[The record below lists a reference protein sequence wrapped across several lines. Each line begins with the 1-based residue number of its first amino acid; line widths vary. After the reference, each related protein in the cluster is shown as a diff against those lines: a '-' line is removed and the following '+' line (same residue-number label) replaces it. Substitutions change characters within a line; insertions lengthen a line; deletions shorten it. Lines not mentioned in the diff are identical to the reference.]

1 MNEYFCTSPAHAPIT
16 FLTVRGRVLS
26 QTLTIRRLC
35 CHFSHSYIKT
45 FSECWSTLIV
55 MIYDIFA
62 SQKHIFAIYARTKE
76 HFMSLLRAFFGNP
89 FLLKMKKKI
98 GLIAQYA
105 LDIYMVTSKY
115 SQKLHE
121 KCIDLSCSYGEKTIL
136 GKDNR
141 KYVLNTIFKQVCEM
155 LSLAIRS

>member
-1 MNEYFCTSPAHAPIT
+1 MHERILLYFSCPRHYNVSNGPRPSFIPNSYNTSPM
-16 FLTVRGRVLS
+16 LS
-26 QTLTIRRLC
+26 FFAL
-35 CHFSHSYIKT
+35 IKT

-76 HFMSLLRAFFGNP
+76 RFMSLLRAFLVINYTAKSEKENRVDSTVRVRHK
-89 FLLKMKKKI
+89 LN
-98 GLIAQYA
+98 
-105 LDIYMVTSKY
+105 MVTSKY

-121 KCIDLSCSYGEKTIL
+121 KCIDLSCSYGETETIL

-141 KYVLNTIFKQVCEM
+141 KYLLNTIFKQV
-155 LSLAIRS
+155 

>member
-1 MNEYFCTSPAHAPIT
+1 
-16 FLTVRGRVLS
+16 
-26 QTLTIRRLC
+26 
-35 CHFSHSYIKT
+35 
-45 FSECWSTLIV
+45 
-55 MIYDIFA
+55 
-62 SQKHIFAIYARTKE
+62 
-76 HFMSLLRAFFGNP
+76 
-89 FLLKMKKKI
+89 MKKKI

-105 LDIYMVTSKY
+105 LDIYIYMVTSKY

-141 KYVLNTIFKQVCEM
+141 KYVLNTIFKQVCKM